1 MHGCRPASGF
11 FPLPPYCPE
20 LNPVEGFGR
29 LLQAPTAKRLYC
41 DLRRLENHLIVIAK
55 EWIKPE
61 KVHLI
66 IHGWMED

>member
-1 MHGCRPASGF
+1 M
-11 FPLPPYCPE
+11 
-20 LNPVEGFGR
+20 EGFGR
-29 LLQAPTAKRLYC
+29 LLQGPIAKRLYR

-61 KVHLI
+61 KVHSI